1 MIMSTK
7 TTNYNLTKPDGTENA
22 DIDVINVNM
31 DIIDSELKE
40 TNDTVSEH
48 YTMLYEVYTAMP
60 DKADKNHT
68 HSNYATKTDLVYK
81 QDPIKAGTGITIGT
95 DGVTIGHSNSVDGRS
110 VGSATMMPI
119 ITYDDQGH
127 ITGAT
132 STPVYPPTSKGSV
145 GQYWRSDGDG
155 TGTWMTPS
163 TTPTSDN
170 DTLISSGGVYNA
182 LQKYAKTTDMA
193 TTSANG
199 LMSSTDK
206 SKLEGIE
213 SGANKT
219 IVDSALSSTSTNP
232 LQNKVV
238 NNTIYNLGVQL
249 RAEIPK
255 ITASTTDIGEGSELA
270 TGTLYLVYE

>member
-1 MIMSTK
+1 MATK
-7 TTNYNLTKPDGTENA
+7 TTNYNLTKPSGTENA
-22 DIDVINVNM
+22 DINVINANM

-48 YTMLYEVYTAMP
+48 YTMLYEVYTTMP

-81 QDPIKAGTGITIGT
+81 QDSIKAGTGITIGT
-95 DGVTIGHSNSVDGRS
+95 DGVTIGHSNSVDGKS
-110 VGSATMMPI
+110 VGSATAVPV
-119 ITYDDQGH
+119 ITYDAQGH
-127 ITGAT
+127 ITGT
-132 STPVYPPTSKGSV
+132 STKTIYPPTSKGTA

-163 TTPTSDN
+163 TAPTSDN
-170 DTLISSGGVYNA
+170 NTLISSGGVYTA
-182 LQKYAKTTDMA
+182 LQNYAKSSDVA
-193 TTSANG
+193 TSSANG
-199 LMSSTDK
+199 LMSSSDK

-219 IVDSALSSTSTNP
+219 VVDSALSSSSTNP

-238 NNTIYNLGVQL
+238 NNAIYNLGVQI

-255 ITASTTDIGEGSELA
+255 ITASTTDIGEGSALA